1 VNPRTTGILLG
12 VALALGAFVHF
23 YVIEGEEGRQE
34 AEERSKRLFEDV
46 EAKDVVWL
54 TVTTNDGAVVRAERG
69 DTGWRIVEPVEF
81 PGDAFALDA
90 LASAA
95 AEATSGAVYEEPQPL
110 EVYGLQ
116 EGAPE
121 VRFVAGAEEHAL
133 RTGKRTPLGGNTYAL
148 VVGEEAV
155 HAIEAFQANALDKSF
170 DDLREKK
177 ILDFDPEG
185 ARRIV
190 ASWPDGRVELVRDG
204 ESWNVAAP
212 IEGPA
217 DAKAVRGL
225 LSDLEFLRA
234 TGFEDEPA
242 SDAELGLDRPAFAV
256 ELELVAAEEGGE
268 PRQIAL
274 AIGSGVD
281 GEDRFVRGA
290 WPSLY
295 RVPSGRLGDFT
306 REVVH
311 YRFKELAS
319 YAAADAQRVELRF
332 QEPGEDE
339 VVIVAER
346 GEGGWTSTPEAMVPG
361 KISRL
366 VLELSHLVAD
376 DILAERVGPDERAGL
391 ELDPANVTFVVSGA
405 GDADEARL
413 AEVRLGKIRSG
424 GGVVA
429 QTGENPQIFELPI
442 ELGEHIPLN
451 HLGFRNHFLAPPPDP
466 EPAPMSEELPPLE

>member
-34 AEERSKRLFEDV
+34 AEKHSKRLFSDV
-46 EAKDVVWL
+46 EAEDVVWL
-54 TVTTNDGAVVRAERG
+54 TVTTNDGAIVRAERG

-81 PGDAFALDA
+81 PGDAFALDG
-90 LASAA
+90 LVSAA
-95 AEATSGAVYEEPQPL
+95 AEATSEAVYEEPQPL

-121 VRFVAGAEEHAL
+121 VRFAAGAGERAL
-133 RTGKRTPLGGNTYAL
+133 RTGKKTPIGGKTYAL
-148 VVGEEAV
+148 VVGEDAV
-155 HAIEAFQANALDKSF
+155 HTIAAFQANAFDKSF
-170 DDLREKK
+170 DDLREKR
-177 ILDFDPEG
+177 ILDFDPKG

-190 ASWPDGRVELVRDG
+190 VSWPDARVELVRDG

-212 IEGPA
+212 IDGPA
-217 DAKAVRGL
+217 DAAAVRDL

-234 TGFEDEPA
+234 TGFEDAPA

-256 ELELVAAEEGGE
+256 ELEVTAAEEGAE
-268 PRQIAL
+268 PRRVAL

-295 RVPSGRLGDFT
+295 RVPSERLSDFS

-319 YAAADAQRVELRF
+319 FSAADAQRVELRF

-346 GEGGWTSTPEAMVPG
+346 GEAGWTSAPEAMVPR

-366 VLELSHLVAD
+366 VEELSHLAAD
-376 DILAERVGPDERAGL
+376 DILAERVGPDERASL
-391 ELDPANVTFVVSGA
+391 ELDPANVTFVVSSA
-405 GDADEARL
+405 GDAPETRL
-413 AEVRLGKIRSG
+413 AEVRLGKIRPG

-429 QTGENPQIFELPI
+429 QTGENPQVFELDI

-451 HLGFRNHFLAPPPDP
+451 HLGFRNHFLAPPPEP